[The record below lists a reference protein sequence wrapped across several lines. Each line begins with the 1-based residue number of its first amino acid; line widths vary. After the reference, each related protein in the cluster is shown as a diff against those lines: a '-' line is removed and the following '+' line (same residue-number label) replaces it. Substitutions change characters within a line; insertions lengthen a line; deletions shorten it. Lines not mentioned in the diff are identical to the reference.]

1 MAKVEEKISFRGFL
15 GIDISK
21 DKFDACCIGIG
32 GEKHFQISV
41 FRRIIWL
48 MAVKIIQFNNYFSFI
63 TRIGRNKG

>member
-32 GEKHFQISV
+32 GEKHPLRATVSSKKALPLV
-41 FRRIIWL
+41 FFLLRP
-48 MAVKIIQFNNYFSFI
+48 
-63 TRIGRNKG
+63 